1 MEDRAIEELNKFYN
15 VQDTEDEIISI
26 QRVDTGALASPSWV
40 PKSK

>member
-15 VQDTEDEIISI
+15 VLETDDEVISI
-26 QRVDTGALASPSWV
+26 QRVDTGAVASPSWV